1 MPMPWYFLA
10 PLALI
15 PVVVIHYLRS
25 PRERRRE
32 FVRKFLRVDV
42 WALFAGVVFFWA
54 NERFEWWATL
64 QHVPD
69 PVWWSFLL
77 SLLLL
82 PLLWRMRGSA
92 EHRRQFVQKF
102 LRVDGWI
109 LLVGLSVL
117 VVVVVLLRSV

>member
-1 MPMPWYFLA
+1 MPWYLVA
-10 PLALI
+10 SLVML
-15 PVVVIHYLRS
+15 PVVVVHYLRT

-42 WALFAGVVFFWA
+42 WVLFAGYVFLWA
-54 NERFEWWATL
+54 NERFEWWTTL

-77 SLLLL
+77 SLLIL
-82 PLLWRMRGSA
+82 PLLWKMRGSA
-92 EHRRQFVQKF
+92 EHRRQFVRKF
-102 LRVDGWI
+102 LRVDVWI